1 MAFAPRPAAAFSPR
15 RSGQAAPLLAN
26 ARVLWLRPAAGDP
39 VMLLEDRDTGDVLL
53 PLVYMKVRRP
63 PASGAPLPE
72 GLLAVASVF
81 AANYSRKLSSLKHR
95 LVLCKQPA
103 ASEAGVPA
111 AGRISSKDFLYWTW
125 AFEAPH
131 EVKVLARQALGDEQ
145 APQGHLR
152 LILRTCGCLICSCW
166 HVLLPIVYSAKAQK
180 KALRDMPF
188 FHALHHAMR
197 ASAYY
202 RLVELLPTSVQAEV
216 DLADKAQ
223 AEEQSLLQG
232 TALSLGPFRTCRQ
245 GAEKPAAPLM
255 ACGQS
260 ADCTQ
265 GESVTFNGPH
275 DLAKTLDKYT
285 LSYARAEGSDHNIS
299 KHVRQAFTAM
309 PAYEHMKSPHVNE
322 EQEHVDG
329 HPTTGSP
336 ECAPETPVR
345 LSKLPLPVSGM
356 PMQHAYTTS
365 TAASRAQWH
374 RKRPSSPVQ
383 ATNCHV
389 QRCVIMEEQE
399 LEKEAIDV
407 DEEIRIK
414 RYRGIVS
421 LHREQTS
428 DAELPGHIR
437 IPKFKLNRES
447 LKLNKQS
454 LQEVDVDERLQAMQ
468 RRMQQLVNGALSEV
482 RLLFRYA
489 RHNAQNRHD

>member
-39 VMLLEDRDTGDVLL
+39 VMLLEDRDTGDVLM
-53 PLVYMKVRRP
+53 PLVYMK
-63 PASGAPLPE
+63 
-72 GLLAVASVF
+72 SVF

-152 LILRTCGCLICSCW
+152 LIL
-166 HVLLPIVYSAKAQK
+166 LPIVYSAMAQK

-216 DLADKAQ
+216 DLADRAQ
-223 AEEQSLLQG
+223 AEEQSLLLG
-232 TALSLGPFRTCRQ
+232 TALSLGPLRTCRQ
-245 GAEKPAAPLM
+245 GAETPAAPL
-255 ACGQS
+255 
-260 ADCTQ
+260 
-265 GESVTFNGPH
+265 
-275 DLAKTLDKYT
+275 
-285 LSYARAEGSDHNIS
+285 
-299 KHVRQAFTAM
+299 
-309 PAYEHMKSPHVNE
+309 
-322 EQEHVDG
+322 
-329 HPTTGSP
+329 
-336 ECAPETPVR
+336 
-345 LSKLPLPVSGM
+345 
-356 PMQHAYTTS
+356 
-365 TAASRAQWH
+365 
-374 RKRPSSPVQ
+374 
-383 ATNCHV
+383 ATNCYE
-389 QRCVIMEEQE
+389 QRCFIMEEQE
-399 LEKEAIDV
+399 TEKGAVDV
-407 DEEIRIK
+407 DEELKIK

-421 LHREQTS
+421 LHRETS
-428 DAELPGHIR
+428 DAELPWHIR
-437 IPKFKLNRES
+437 IPYLELHKQS
-447 LKLNKQS
+447 LKLDLQS
-454 LQEVDVDERLQAMQ
+454 PVEGTACLGSVAYPLSLLQQEVDVDERLQAMQ
-468 RRMQQLVNGALSEV
+468 RRMQQLVNGALSEF

-489 RHNAQNRHD
+489 RHSSNAHNRHN

>member
-1 MAFAPRPAAAFSPR
+1 
-15 RSGQAAPLLAN
+15 
-26 ARVLWLRPAAGDP
+26 
-39 VMLLEDRDTGDVLL
+39 MLLEDRDTGDVLM
-53 PLVYMKVRRP
+53 PLVYMK
-63 PASGAPLPE
+63 
-72 GLLAVASVF
+72 SVF

-152 LILRTCGCLICSCW
+152 LIL
-166 HVLLPIVYSAKAQK
+166 LPIVYSAMAQK

-216 DLADKAQ
+216 DLADRAQ

-232 TALSLGPFRTCRQ
+232 TTLSLGPLRTCRQ
-245 GAEKPAAPLM
+245 GAETPAAPLM

-260 ADCTQ
+260 ADYTQ
-265 GESVTFNGPH
+265 GERVTFSGPH

-285 LSYARAEGSDHNIS
+285 LSYARAEG
-299 KHVRQAFTAM
+299 
-309 PAYEHMKSPHVNE
+309 
-322 EQEHVDG
+322 
-329 HPTTGSP
+329 
-336 ECAPETPVR
+336 
-345 LSKLPLPVSGM
+345 
-356 PMQHAYTTS
+356 
-365 TAASRAQWH
+365 
-374 RKRPSSPVQ
+374 
-383 ATNCHV
+383 
-389 QRCVIMEEQE
+389 CVIMEEQE
-399 LEKEAIDV
+399 LEKGAVDV

-421 LHREQTS
+421 LHRE
-428 DAELPGHIR
+428 
-437 IPKFKLNRES
+437 
-447 LKLNKQS
+447 
-454 LQEVDVDERLQAMQ
+454 QEVDVDERLQAMQ
-468 RRMQQLVNGALSEV
+468 RRMQQLVNGALSEF

-489 RHNAQNRHD
+489 RHNAHNRHD